1 VTYAVDKGLEGSK
14 GVSQLALP
22 KRGNSINVLEAMKD
36 GEGRLRLRNME
47 LVLEMEVYRHDGDLK
62 IE

>member
-1 VTYAVDKGLEGSK
+1 
-14 GVSQLALP
+14 
-22 KRGNSINVLEAMKD
+22 MKD